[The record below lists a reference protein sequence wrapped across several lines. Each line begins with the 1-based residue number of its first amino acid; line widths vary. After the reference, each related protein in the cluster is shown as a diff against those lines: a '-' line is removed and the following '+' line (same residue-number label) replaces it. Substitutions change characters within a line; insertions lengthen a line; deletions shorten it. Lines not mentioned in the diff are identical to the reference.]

1 MSQQHK
7 LLNFEVL
14 NRGVKELKGKKNTKT
29 LENNLSLTQNRL
41 LNK

>member
-14 NRGVKELKGKKNTKT
+14 NRGVKEKRNSKEKKILKPLKIT
-29 LENNLSLTQNRL
+29 
-41 LNK
+41 

>member
-14 NRGVKELKGKKNTKT
+14 NRGVKELKGKKILKPLKITWV
-29 LENNLSLTQNRL
+29 
-41 LNK
+41 